1 MTNIE
6 RTKMSKT
13 FKQEIADILL
23 DLMHDIAKETREG
36 TVSESEA
43 ILGIVQRREKDTDQI
58 IKAFKLYLP
67 FSGGQPLIDP
77 DMSPFDA
84 YELARNNFKEDM
96 ERILE

>member
-1 MTNIE
+1 MTL
-6 RTKMSKT
+6 
-13 FKQEIADILL
+13 KQELAEILL

-58 IKAFKLYLP
+58 LEAFKKRLP
-67 FSGGQPLIDP
+67 EKKGLTGRNFPDKGYNQAID
-77 DMSPFDA
+77 
-84 YELARNNFKEDM
+84 DM